1 MISVAT
7 DIILLS
13 VAIWAAFALRF
24 ENLSWLPGEKQFWA
38 SAATV
43 FFTVAAF
50 VKLGLY
56 RAVIRYLSEHAFLAI
71 IVGVILSSVSL
82 IVFGFVF
89 QAFVPRSVPVIYGAL
104 AFLLVAG
111 TRFAVRS
118 VVRRPGAKGLEAV
131 VFVGGW
137 VEGVP
142 WACALACVVGW

>member
-24 ENLSWLPGEKQFWA
+24 ENLSWVPGEKQLWV
-38 SAATV
+38 SVGTV
-43 FFTVAAF
+43 LFTILAF

-71 IVGVILSSVSL
+71 LIGVVLSSVSL
-82 IVFGFVF
+82 IVLGFLF
-89 QAFVPRSVPVIYGAL
+89 HALVPRSVPVIYGAL

-111 TRFAVRS
+111 TRFA
-118 VVRRPGAKGLEAV
+118 
-131 VFVGGW
+131 
-137 VEGVP
+137 
-142 WACALACVVGW
+142 